1 VRAPAVPFRLLRSPI
16 LAIALTIVVTAPCV
30 AQVAVP
36 GSSGTPIGW
45 LSANVGGQVTT
56 TDFDDSVTFPSP
68 YAEDGTYTARY
79 KVPSAVAIDVGGAVR
94 IWRHF
99 YAGAAVTYLSAKDDA
114 EVSAQYPHPF
124 FKNKHRPV
132 SGTAAGMQ
140 RDETA
145 VHVQAA
151 WLVPVSPRL
160 HLALFGGPSFFSV
173 KQDVVTGVRVT
184 ETYPFDEAAFAGV
197 SQERSSESAIGFN
210 VGVDS
215 MFMFTRHVGA
225 GGLARFSRATV
236 DLTTG
241 NQSRVSVDVGG
252 LIVSAGLRVA
262 F

>member
-1 VRAPAVPFRLLRSPI
+1 MLVRHLRAPF
-16 LAIALTIVVTAPCV
+16 LAIALTALAAVPCV
-30 AQVAVP
+30 AQAPAAGSP
-36 GSSGTPIGW
+36 GAPVGW

-68 YAEDGTYTARY
+68 YVEDGTYTASY

-94 IWRHF
+94 IWRHL
-99 YAGAAVTYLSAKDDA
+99 YAGVAVTHFSSKDDA
-114 EVSAQYPHPF
+114 DVSAQYPHPF
-124 FKNKHRPV
+124 FKNKLRPV
-132 SGTAAGMQ
+132 SGTAPNMQ

-145 VHVQAA
+145 VHVEAA
-151 WLVPVSPRL
+151 WLVPVSPRV
-160 HLALFGGPSFFSV
+160 HLALLGGPSFFSV

-184 ETYPFDEAAFAGV
+184 ETYPFDETEFAGV
-197 SQERSSESAIGFN
+197 SQDRANESAVGIN
-210 VGVDS
+210 IGVDAL
-215 MFMFTRHVGA
+215 FMFTRHVGV

-241 NQSRVSVDVGG
+241 NQSQVSVDVGG